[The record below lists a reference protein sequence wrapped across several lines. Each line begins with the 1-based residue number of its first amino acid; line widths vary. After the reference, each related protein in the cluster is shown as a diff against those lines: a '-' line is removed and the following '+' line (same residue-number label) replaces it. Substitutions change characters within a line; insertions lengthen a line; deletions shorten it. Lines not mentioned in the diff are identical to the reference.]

1 MMFQTDYDCDL
12 HDDQS
17 NDETEVVNKVEQKP
31 KLDRFDVCCLG
42 EGVGHGEV
50 DGGQH
55 HHDGDVDGQA
65 QVILALT
72 LDVY

>member
-31 KLDRFDVCCLG
+31 KLNRFDVYCLG
-42 EGVGHGEV
+42 EGVGH
-50 DGGQH
+50 
-55 HHDGDVDGQA
+55 
-65 QVILALT
+65 
-72 LDVY
+72 